1 MKDALRLFFFV
12 ALALSLLVLW
22 TRWQKWE
29 SAAPQ
34 AQPELTQTRTPDNI
48 NRGINNNDDAKLP
61 VPSQSLIRE
70 NISGKSADTD
80 SATSASGGDSFA
92 AITIN
97 ADWYVAEVSENGGD
111 ITSLRLKKHK
121 TQNDEGGEDFP
132 LLRGDGFLAQTG
144 LTDAKGGGGFPYH
157 NSRYIW
163 QNPGGDSF
171 VNDAATIILQAEG
184 GGVVLQKRYIFR
196 RTSYLIEA
204 HLSAQNNGDVAV
216 APFAYFQL
224 AHDGTEPAGHSALL
238 PTFFGAAV
246 YTDKD
251 KFVKVPFDELGE
263 ADYPRR
269 SDDGWIGFIQRYFA
283 VAWLPQAGQHDF
295 FMRRNGRAGVIL
307 PFGELAKGAAQT
319 VSARL
324 FAGAQEQDI
333 LNRLH
338 EEGTA
343 PGIHLAVDYGWLT
356 FIADFLFK
364 LLAWIYNYVGNWG
377 LAIILLTLTVK
388 LAFYPLSA
396 ASYRSMA
403 KMKAEAPRIKQLH
416 FCQRVQSTSSESASA
431 TKKNNRKAS
440 FIGCSYGCGFCRLC
454 QFFAPHYR
462 LLLSA
467 SGGIRRAVLLRCF
480 WQKPMPMPK
489 DNRKPPTRQP
499 KLDGK
504 IPAIRGASGC
514 DGWRGASGV
523 WKH

>member
-171 VNDAATIILQAEG
+171 VNDIILQAG
-184 GGVVLQKRYIFR
+184 R
-196 RTSYLIEA
+196 RCGFAKARRELSDRSA
-204 HLSAQNNGDVAV
+204 SAQNNGDVAV
-216 APFAYFQL
+216 APFAYFQ
-224 AHDGTEPAGHSALL
+224 SIN
-238 PTFFGAAV
+238 
-246 YTDKD
+246 
-251 KFVKVPFDELGE
+251 
-263 ADYPRR
+263 R
-269 SDDGWIGFIQRYFA
+269 W
-283 VAWLPQAGQHDF
+283 
-295 FMRRNGRAGVIL
+295 
-307 PFGELAKGAAQT
+307 
-319 VSARL
+319 RL
-324 FAGAQEQDI
+324 SQLNTAEQ
-333 LNRLH
+333 NR
-338 EEGTA
+338 
-343 PGIHLAVDYGWLT
+343 
-356 FIADFLFK
+356 
-364 LLAWIYNYVGNWG
+364 
-377 LAIILLTLTVK
+377 
-388 LAFYPLSA
+388 
-396 ASYRSMA
+396 
-403 KMKAEAPRIKQLH
+403 Q
-416 FCQRVQSTSSESASA
+416 
-431 TKKNNRKAS
+431 
-440 FIGCSYGCGFCRLC
+440 
-454 QFFAPHYR
+454 
-462 LLLSA
+462 
-467 SGGIRRAVLLRCF
+467 
-480 WQKPMPMPK
+480 
-489 DNRKPPTRQP
+489 
-499 KLDGK
+499 
-504 IPAIRGASGC
+504 
-514 DGWRGASGV
+514 
-523 WKH
+523 